1 MGKYIVLVVVI
12 ALIAIG
18 ALIYFIVI
26 NNLKNYK
33 ERMEKAEGIID
44 TNLNKKLEVIINLNN
59 SIKKVTGQK
68 DYLKDFINAKDLII
82 TNMEKDIKLDEAV
95 KLVNN
100 LARDYTK
107 LNNDSEFSKELKNL
121 REIDEVLVSAKN
133 VFNQNA
139 LASNKLIKTFP
150 YNIVAKIAK
159 FKIRSFYN
167 NKTDDSDNF

>member
-1 MGKYIVLVVVI
+1 MGKYIVLAVVI
-12 ALIAIG
+12 AIIAIG

-107 LNNDSEFSKELKNL
+107 LNNDSEFAKEFKNL

-167 NKTDDSDNF
+167 NKTDDNDNF

>member
-1 MGKYIVLVVVI
+1 MVL
-12 ALIAIG
+12 
-18 ALIYFIVI
+18 
-26 NNLKNYK
+26 
-33 ERMEKAEGIID
+33 EKA
-44 TNLNKKLEVIINLNN
+44 LH
-59 SIKKVTGQK
+59 QK
-68 DYLKDFINAKDLII
+68 IFILK
-82 TNMEKDIKLDEAV
+82 
-95 KLVNN
+95 NN

-107 LNNDSEFSKELKNL
+107 LNNDSEFAKELKNL

-167 NKTDDSDNF
+167 NKTDDNDNF